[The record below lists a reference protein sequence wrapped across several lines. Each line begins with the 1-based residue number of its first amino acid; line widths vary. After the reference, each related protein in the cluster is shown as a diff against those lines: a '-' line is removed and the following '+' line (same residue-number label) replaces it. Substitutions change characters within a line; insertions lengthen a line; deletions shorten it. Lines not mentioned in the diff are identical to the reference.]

1 MSSKAAD
8 KRFASL
14 KSDPRFRKQKADKFK
29 VEIDDRFKSVL
40 DEGGVF
46 AKERGPGAKGGSR
59 LYHPPPP
66 SSCHRPLSHQSGQ
79 FASPLD

>member
-59 LYHPPPP
+59 LY
-66 SSCHRPLSHQSGQ
+66 R
-79 FASPLD
+79 SPLVLSPSTFAPKRPVRKSA